1 MVFSAFVTPATPR
14 TPAGGRAC
22 GTPRLIGGLLFRP
35 RLSADTLGF
44 AQFPPLTSV
53 NFAGSRYK
61 KIPCA
66 GASGAERTARG
77 KKGADHRPSARRW
90 PGYVRRGTG
99 GASNCTNGLNYGP
112 WTAKSAQMDLAR
124 GFARWLLR
132 DDPDTDDGIF
142 NTRLSIPMVGLVGGG
157 EGKWVS
163 GSGVHWKVVPLRA
176 PTWGKPGN
184 CRA

>member
-22 GTPRLIGGLLFRP
+22 GTPRLIIGGLLFRP

-66 GASGAERTARG
+66 GASGAERTARANGRNGRRIEELTRPTWHFNIRGARWSPRHRPNTSGGGSRGWSIRG
-77 KKGADHRPSARRW
+77 KKSRWAMWHSTHKLWCLIVVLCMFVGA
-90 PGYVRRGTG
+90 
-99 GASNCTNGLNYGP
+99 
-112 WTAKSAQMDLAR
+112 
-124 GFARWLLR
+124 
-132 DDPDTDDGIF
+132 
-142 NTRLSIPMVGLVGGG
+142 GGG
-157 EGKWVS
+157 
-163 GSGVHWKVVPLRA
+163 VPHS
-176 PTWGKPGN
+176 
-184 CRA
+184 